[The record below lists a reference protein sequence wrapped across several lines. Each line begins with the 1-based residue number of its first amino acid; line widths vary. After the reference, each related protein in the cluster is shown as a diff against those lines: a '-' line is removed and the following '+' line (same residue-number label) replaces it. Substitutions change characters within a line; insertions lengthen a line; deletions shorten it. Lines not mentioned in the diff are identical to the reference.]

1 MTNEI
6 LSTLEIHQL
15 TKAQYEAA
23 KQAGKLNEN
32 ALYLTP
38 QEAQVIRISN
48 TILAEAANWTGN
60 TYTKFNMDY
69 PAESYDLDLNLSGD
83 ATSEEEEAWE
93 SANFKSS
100 VSDNL
105 LVAKGT
111 KPEIDIPVLLTIIKK
126 AV

>member
-38 QEAQVIRISN
+38 QEAQVIRISD
-48 TILAEAANWTGN
+48 TILADAANWTGN
-60 TYTKFNMDY
+60 TYTKFNTDY

>member
-38 QEAQVIRISN
+38 QEAQVVRISD
-48 TILAEAANWTGN
+48 TILVEAANWTGN
-60 TYTKFNMDY
+60 IYVKLNTDY
-69 PAESYDLDLNLSGD
+69 PAEFYDLDLNLSGD